1 MRRAHIL
8 LGPRDDALHSG
19 RFKSRRV
26 LLLSPPAPSA
36 STPPPACFPS
46 LAQSETLVVI
56 LRPMGH
62 GDAAVHGQIGND
74 NGRFDCDKKIPRV
87 GCHVITFGSEY
98 ENDRMRL
105 LCVLI
110 SLM

>member
-1 MRRAHIL
+1 
-8 LGPRDDALHSG
+8 
-19 RFKSRRV
+19 
-26 LLLSPPAPSA
+26 
-36 STPPPACFPS
+36 
-46 LAQSETLVVI
+46 
-56 LRPMGH
+56 MGH